1 MLLTAIL
8 WANPGQEKLL
18 VEYEDAVLQLI
29 PKHRGRVIERVRA
42 EQPGDGPYEVQL
54 IELPSE
60 EALADY
66 MIDPARVALA
76 DVHKKAIAR
85 TEVLRGGSVL

>member
-8 WANPGQEKLL
+8 WANPGQEHLL
-18 VEYEDAVLQLI
+18 VEYEDAVLALI
-29 PKHRGRVIERVRA
+29 PNYGGRVIERVRA

-54 IELPSE
+54 IELPDDD
-60 EALADY
+60 ALAEY
-66 MIDPARVALA
+66 IIDPLRVSLA
-76 DVHKKAIAR
+76 DTHTKAIAR

>member
-8 WANPGQEKLL
+8 WANPGQEEPL
-18 VEYEDAVLQLI
+18 VEYEDAVLALI
-29 PKHRGRVIERVRA
+29 PKHGGRVIERVRA

-54 IELPSE
+54 IELPTD

-66 MIDPARVALA
+66 MQDPLWVELVETHRR
-76 DVHKKAIAR
+76 AIAR
-85 TEVLRGGSVL
+85 AEVLCGGSVL

>member
-29 PKHRGRVIERVRA
+29 PKHGGQVIERVRA

-76 DVHKKAIAR
+76 DVHRKAIAR

>member
-29 PKHRGRVIERVRA
+29 PKHGGQVIERVRA

>member
-1 MLLTAIL
+1 VLLTAIL

-29 PKHRGRVIERVRA
+29 PKHGGRVIERVRA
-42 EQPGDGPYEVQL
+42 EQPGDGPYEVQI
-54 IELPSE
+54 IELPSD

-66 MIDPARVALA
+66 MVDPARVALA

>member
-18 VEYEDAVLQLI
+18 VEYEDAVLALI
-29 PKHRGRVIERVRA
+29 PKHGGRVIERVRA

-54 IELPSE
+54 IELPDDD
-60 EALADY
+60 ALAEY
-66 MIDPARVALA
+66 MIDPVRLALSDKHAR
-76 DVHKKAIAR
+76 AIAR

>member
-8 WANPGQEKLL
+8 WANPGQEELL
-18 VEYEDAVLQLI
+18 VEYEDAVLALI
-29 PKHRGRVIERVRA
+29 PQHGGRVIERVRA

-60 EALADY
+60 EALQAY
-66 MIDPARVALA
+66 MTDPVRVEL
-76 DVHKKAIAR
+76 VETHRRAIAR